1 VTLQP
6 TDEIKKR
13 LQQHLDKHNLP
24 LDPFDELVDQAI
36 LINYQAGTPVFLQ
49 GTSAEMLLLLVKGI
63 ARVYCPVEGERIL
76 ARLAGPGDLLGQV
89 NFLNGNGHRQLF
101 EVHAATRCE
110 VAVVGRES
118 AFRVLQKLDKADL
131 LRLLDAF
138 NIIWSENL
146 FWFVTLLGVSFRER
160 LEIILTDLIKRF
172 GVKEKRGILIVPE
185 LSQLDLAEMIGSSR
199 PMISRLVKDM
209 TESGELTRHDKQY
222 IISDGAEWLRKNPLQ
237 RIFEAHSDGNGRS
250 SGMQAISSPNRR
262 ALGTRI
268 HSVRSAR
275 GNTTTRGI

>member
-36 LINYQAGTPVFLQ
+36 LVNYQAGTPVFLQ
-49 GTSAEMLLLLVKGI
+49 GTSAEMVLLLVKGI
-63 ARVYCPVEGERIL
+63 AKVYCPVEGERIL
-76 ARLAGPGDLLGQV
+76 TRLAGPGDILGQV

-118 AFRVLQKLDKADL
+118 AFRALQKLDKTDL

-160 LEIILTDLIKRF
+160 LEIVLTDLINRF

-209 TESGELTRHDKQY
+209 TESGELIRHDKQH
-222 IISDGAEWLRKNPLQ
+222 IISDGVEWLRKNALQ
-237 RIFEAHSDGNGRS
+237 GIFDWHKDGSDRPPSASVARRNNG
-250 SGMQAISSPNRR
+250 AATPN
-262 ALGTRI
+262 A
-268 HSVRSAR
+268 A
-275 GNTTTRGI
+275 

>member
-1 VTLQP
+1 MFFLGGSAVTLQP

-24 LDPFDELVDQAI
+24 PDLFDELVDQAI
-36 LINYQAGTPVFLQ
+36 VVNYQAGTSVFLQ
-49 GTSAEMLLLLVKGI
+49 GSSAEMLLLLVKGI
-63 ARVYCPVEGERIL
+63 AKVYCPVEGERIL
-76 ARLAGPGDLLGQV
+76 ARLAGPGDILGQV

-101 EVHAATRCE
+101 EVHAATKCE

-118 AFRVLQKLDKADL
+118 ALRVLQKLDKTDL

-160 LEIILTDLIKRF
+160 LEIVLTDLINRF
-172 GVKEKRGILIVPE
+172 GVKEKRGMLIVPE

-209 TESGELTRHDKQY
+209 TESGELIRHDKQH
-222 IISDGAEWLRKNPLQ
+222 IISDGVEWLRKNALQ
-237 RIFEAHSDGNGRS
+237 GIFETNRNGNGNGRPAS
-250 SGMQAISSPNRR
+250 APVMRRNNGAATPN
-262 ALGTRI
+262 A
-268 HSVRSAR
+268 A
-275 GNTTTRGI
+275 